1 MLLFLRRSYDI
12 NVKDPGGYT
21 SLHHAA
27 LNGYRD
33 IVNLLLCN
41 GASPNVI
48 DSKGSSPLHLAAWAG
63 HAEVVKLLLT
73 FGHRVTLVNLSNAD
87 GDTPLHYASQFGHT
101 QCCQVLLKYA
111 ADPAIKNAKGE
122 APLDLAAF
130 YGRLETV
137 EAILRTHPELMNVY
151 QHNSPSDVFRSTPI
165 HLACRNGHK
174 AVVDLLVAAGI
185 PVSILTSVGTAL
197 HEAALFGKVDVAKRL
212 IELGIDISA
221 VNSSGE
227 NVDTLLKVLGTP
239 AADQILSYIQ
249 GCDCLVQIVP
259 EKTQCVEAS
268 EIFSPGSQ
276 YENILIPEQ
285 VSKKKKHNRSSS
297 VEILLD
303 HDSGCAEI
311 DISLK
316 PAAEDIP
323 RRHHKSF
330 SSADSYKWS
339 NVSENSRLHHANK
352 GSNAEITLDCQEG
365 GQITRGSRAY
375 SSLNCGGM
383 KELKNSS
390 VERRSLDTLH
400 TDAVPRRTTAKA
412 PQKPPRKVNTSES
425 DHMNRRTAYEL
436 IYLAHSG
443 AIDGI
448 TTVKSFDYSDS
459 SRMISSCFDSIDYP
473 SSIPESD
480 CQGMINKNIGIRPIY
495 TSEVILDTTISNFDE
510 SHCTSTSSFFYAPK
524 SNKPVPLPRKY
535 LNRSYEN
542 VLDGGSSTPSSTQLS
557 TPEHPPP
564 PPYCAEKDILAQ
576 LPKRKSRDIET
587 ETDMPLDLSRDDSLS
602 CYYPEWSSRCNSEAS
617 INAECVEEYI
627 TDSPFE
633 GLVRCSIG
641 RIESIADTLSFP
653 TPSGMSHSPSKVES
667 GTNTDLS
674 RRSKLNRDNSLTILS
689 PFDEQDEWAK
699 ITEILGTFGEKLGRD
714 SLLMKDIQKEFQDR
728 LGVSDDCDENQKPLT
743 EVGSWL
749 RDLGLKE
756 YEELLVQN
764 GFDDL
769 RFLGSGLLE
778 EDVLLEIGVVN
789 SAHRHAIASAASQLT
804 ADFIKPLP
812 SSVEQWLASL
822 NLSQYID
829 NFKNNL
835 CCDMD
840 KVVKLWEIE
849 LVTVLEI
856 VKYGH
861 IRRILFSLDSQ
872 NRFQFKALDNKTSLN
887 NDTNQRI
894 SDGGLSEL
902 GLSVEKLKDE
912 IIKRLPEETSRKSF
926 GTLGKNT
933 LGKRKN
939 RPAPLPPVD
948 PGKKDRENLNIDE
961 LSIRGPKD
969 LLIGF
974 SAQGISEWKHSV
986 SSIVKGEPQYLVE
999 YLGTT
1004 RLIELKGTESTKCS
1018 IEKLKKK
1025 YANKKDTSRMV
1036 LLKVSIQGVSFSHPD
1051 YEEAICEHAI
1061 RNIHC
1066 ACQDADD
1073 MTHFA
1078 YITEDRRGS
1087 GDHFCQV
1094 FRAATLEIAT
1104 EIIMTLGQ
1112 AFEVAFQLALKDG
1125 KIRCHL
1131 RSKSVHEISQ
1141 YSTYRGHERSQSD
1154 NILIATSLRPTTN
1167 IEYV

>member
-1 MLLFLRRSYDI
+1 MVKEKGLIEASRSGNITQAEKLLLKWKKVGPLASLRRSYDI

-769 RFLGSGLLE
+769 RFLG
-778 EDVLLEIGVVN
+778 
-789 SAHRHAIASAASQLT
+789 
-804 ADFIKPLP
+804 
-812 SSVEQWLASL
+812 
-822 NLSQYID
+822 
-829 NFKNNL
+829 
-835 CCDMD
+835 
-840 KVVKLWEIE
+840 
-849 LVTVLEI
+849 
-856 VKYGH
+856 
-861 IRRILFSLDSQ
+861 
-872 NRFQFKALDNKTSLN
+872 
-887 NDTNQRI
+887 
-894 SDGGLSEL
+894 
-902 GLSVEKLKDE
+902 LSVEKLKDE